1 MIGDTLMLIPPE
13 SIRNVT
19 QLSYER
25 IPVMRSKG
33 TMAKDKDN
41 AQQLLEITLYFYEL
55 VILDIIDN
63 DCYVLDG
70 DRLLKFFGSDKR
82 VVRGI
87 NENGNTIV
95 PYKYGKAEHFVVVN
109 ERKEIVFNSLENSTC
124 VRLGEPVWDK
134 ARYLA

>member
-1 MIGDTLMLIPPE
+1 MKKIQDIYKSLGE
-13 SIRNVT
+13 
-19 QLSYER
+19 Y
-25 IPVMRSKG
+25 G
-33 TMAKDKDN
+33 C
-41 AQQLLEITLYFYEL
+41 LLLCYLHEANIDVNITKYFNEL
-55 VILDIIDN
+55 VELDIIDD

-82 VVRGI
+82 IVRGI

-95 PYKYGKAEHFVVVN
+95 PFKYGKNEHFVVVN
-109 ERKEIVFNSLENSTC
+109 ERVDSNKEIIFNSLENSTC

>member
-1 MIGDTLMLIPPE
+1 MKKIQDIYISIGNYGCLLLCYLHEANIDVNIAKYFDTL
-13 SIRNVT
+13 
-19 QLSYER
+19 
-25 IPVMRSKG
+25 
-33 TMAKDKDN
+33 
-41 AQQLLEITLYFYEL
+41 LE
-55 VILDIIDN
+55 LDIIDN
-63 DCYVLDG
+63 DCNILDG

-82 VVRGI
+82 VVIGT

-95 PYKYGKAEHFVVVN
+95 PYKYRNAEHFVVVN

>member
-1 MIGDTLMLIPPE
+1 MKKIQDIHLSIGNYGCLILAYLNE
-13 SIRNVT
+13 ANIDVN
-19 QLSYER
+19 
-25 IPVMRSKG
+25 I
-33 TMAKDKDN
+33 AK
-41 AQQLLEITLYFYEL
+41 YFNEL
-55 VILDIIDN
+55 VELDIIDN

-95 PYKYGKAEHFVVVN
+95 KFRTATSNEGHFVVIN
-109 ERKEIVFNSLENSTC
+109 KNREIVFNSLENSNC
-124 VRLGEPVWDK
+124 VKNGFIDETS

>member
-1 MIGDTLMLIPPE
+1 MKKIQDIYKSLGE
-13 SIRNVT
+13 
-19 QLSYER
+19 Y
-25 IPVMRSKG
+25 G
-33 TMAKDKDN
+33 C
-41 AQQLLEITLYFYEL
+41 LLLCYLHEANIDVNITKYFNEL
-55 VILDIIDN
+55 VDLDIIDN

-82 VVRGI
+82 IARGT

-95 PYKYGKAEHFVVVN
+95 PYKYGNAEHFVVVN
-109 ERKEIVFNSLENSTC
+109 ERKEIVFNSLEKSTC

>member
-1 MIGDTLMLIPPE
+1 MKKIQDIYKSLGEYGCLLLCYLHEANIDVNI
-13 SIRNVT
+13 
-19 QLSYER
+19 
-25 IPVMRSKG
+25 
-33 TMAKDKDN
+33 AK
-41 AQQLLEITLYFYEL
+41 YFNEL
-55 VILDIIDN
+55 VELDIIDN
-63 DCYVLDG
+63 DCYVLDA

-95 PYKYGKAEHFVVVN
+95 PYKYRNAEHFVVVN

>member
-1 MIGDTLMLIPPE
+1 MKKIQDIYKSLGEYGCLLICYLNE
-13 SIRNVT
+13 ACVKADIVKHFN
-19 QLSYER
+19 
-25 IPVMRSKG
+25 
-33 TMAKDKDN
+33 
-41 AQQLLEITLYFYEL
+41 EL
-55 VILDIIDN
+55 VELDIIDN

-82 VVRGI
+82 IVRGI

-95 PYKYGKAEHFVVVN
+95 PYKYRNAEHFVVVN

-124 VRLGEPVWDK
+124 VRLGEPVWDE

>member
-1 MIGDTLMLIPPE
+1 MKKIQDIYKSLGEYGCLLLCYLHEASIDVNIAKYFDTL
-13 SIRNVT
+13 
-19 QLSYER
+19 
-25 IPVMRSKG
+25 
-33 TMAKDKDN
+33 
-41 AQQLLEITLYFYEL
+41 LE
-55 VILDIIDN
+55 LDIVDN

-95 PYKYGKAEHFVVVN
+95 PYKYRNAEHFVVVN

>member
-1 MIGDTLMLIPPE
+1 MKKIQDIYKSLGEYGCLLICYLNE
-13 SIRNVT
+13 ACVKADIVKHFN
-19 QLSYER
+19 
-25 IPVMRSKG
+25 
-33 TMAKDKDN
+33 
-41 AQQLLEITLYFYEL
+41 EL
-55 VILDIIDN
+55 VELDIIDN

-82 VVRGI
+82 IVRGT

-95 PYKYGKAEHFVVVN
+95 PYKYRNAEHFVVVN

>member
-1 MIGDTLMLIPPE
+1 MKKIQDIYKSLGEYGCLLFCYLHEANIDVNI
-13 SIRNVT
+13 
-19 QLSYER
+19 
-25 IPVMRSKG
+25 
-33 TMAKDKDN
+33 AK
-41 AQQLLEITLYFYEL
+41 YFNEL
-55 VILDIIDN
+55 VELDIIDN

-82 VVRGI
+82 IVRGI

-95 PYKYGKAEHFVVVN
+95 PFKYGKNEHFVVVN
-109 ERKEIVFNSLENSTC
+109 ERVDSNKEIVFNSLENSTC

>member
-1 MIGDTLMLIPPE
+1 MKKIQDIYKTLGD
-13 SIRNVT
+13 
-19 QLSYER
+19 Y
-25 IPVMRSKG
+25 G
-33 TMAKDKDN
+33 C
-41 AQQLLEITLYFYEL
+41 LLLCYLHEADIDVNITKYFNEL
-55 VILDIIDN
+55 VELDIIDN

-95 PYKYGKAEHFVVVN
+95 PYKYHNAEHFVVVK
-109 ERKEIVFNSLENSTC
+109 ERADFNKEIVFNSLENSTC
-124 VRLGEPVWDK
+124 VRLGEPVWDE

>member
-1 MIGDTLMLIPPE
+1 MKKIQDIYKTLGDYGCLLLCYLNEANIDVNIAKYFDTL
-13 SIRNVT
+13 
-19 QLSYER
+19 
-25 IPVMRSKG
+25 
-33 TMAKDKDN
+33 
-41 AQQLLEITLYFYEL
+41 LE
-55 VILDIIDN
+55 LDIVDN

-82 VVRGI
+82 VVRGT

-95 PYKYGKAEHFVVVN
+95 PYKYGSAEHFVVVN

-124 VRLGEPVWDK
+124 VRLGEPVWNK